1 MYDQLIRSVTRV
13 QEPLH
18 IASRR
23 KRAGRRSSARSKI
36 RFLLHENAPSFS
48 LHLLQALS
56 FFFLSLSECFELP
69 SPFAVCAIGAFIF
82 SKKSLLW
89 PCVGLIGS
97 LTLRLM
103 WQVEPDIWQYIGCG
117 MLLFLSLRPP
127 RSITAVS
134 AAVTAALSLRIFA
147 LIFSPSTQKELVL
160 CLVSLLVGALCTP
173 AFCHVALLTQRR
185 LARMGMD
192 DLLCCLV
199 LCAVLLSGAGR
210 VVIGSVNI
218 GFVIAGFSILLC
230 AAVGGSTAAV
240 CAGLVSG
247 LSLAICGHADGYVV
261 CFAFSGIVSGLLYGH
276 KRLLLCFVYLLCSAF
291 TSYAVH
297 FQFDFAYLSSSLT
310 AVCAFYLIPRR
321 YLAHAFTLTR
331 RLSPDATDNENA
343 YAQHMRAQ
351 WAGNLQLLSQM
362 LPEVRPPET
371 NVQERLDD
379 LMERL
384 CAGCD
389 LRPIC
394 WNEQAQDTAQS
405 MCNYFIG
412 SDRSAV
418 LDTCQ
423 RKQAW
428 PALALDYERS
438 DQQALLRNAYAN
450 REREATRT
458 HLHAIAQA
466 MTQLSFESLKC
477 DRDDDHLFGEAAYLL
492 RQMHIAGR
500 IVYALRVS
508 QHITIALRYEPPITR
523 QKQIDRYLSELSSRL
538 NRPLRISQRSK
549 DLILIEEAPPITVEC
564 FHLSASSGDGSS
576 ENGDSILLRTGRGGI
591 ELGMLSD
598 GMGHGAQAHEESE
611 KTLELLSLCLDSG
624 YSVENA
630 LKAINCIMLSA
641 TDGEQY
647 ATVDLCVSD
656 LWLEH
661 ATLYK
666 LGACPSILIS
676 GGSMRTLQSSALP
689 LGILPEIEASTHT
702 FAVADGDMLIQF
714 SDGLTDALGGLHA
727 LEGQI
732 SLLARDKLQ
741 KSPET
746 ICTALMSAA
755 MRRCGGVPPDDMTI
769 LCTRFKSSKK

>member
-1 MYDQLIRSVTRV
+1 M
-13 QEPLH
+13 
-18 IASRR
+18 
-23 KRAGRRSSARSKI
+23 
-36 RFLLHENAPSFS
+36 RFLMHENAPVFS
-48 LHLLQALS
+48 QGLLQAFA

-69 SPFAVCAIGAFIF
+69 SPFAACAVGAFIY
-82 SKKSLLW
+82 SKKRLTAPFLGLLASL
-89 PCVGLIGS
+89 S
-97 LTLRLM
+97 LRLF
-103 WQVEPDIWQYIGCG
+103 WHVEADLWQYIGCALL
-117 MLLFLSLRPP
+117 MLLALHPP
-127 RSITAVS
+127 RSITAIS

-147 LIFSPSTQKELVL
+147 LILTPVTQKDMVL

-173 AFCHVALLTQRR
+173 AFCHVAFLTQRR
-185 LARMGMD
+185 LSRMGMD

-210 VVIGSVNI
+210 VVIGTVNI
-218 GFVIAGFSILLC
+218 GFVIAGFAILLC
-230 AAVGGSTAAV
+230 AAVSGCTAAV

-261 CFAFSGIVSGLLYGH
+261 CFAFSGIISGLLYGH
-276 KRLLLCFVYLLCSAF
+276 KRPLLCFVYLLCSAF

-297 FQFDFAYLSSSLT
+297 FALDLAYLSSSLI
-310 AVCAFYLIPRR
+310 AAFAFYLIPRR
-321 YLAHAFTLTR
+321 FLANAFTLTR

-351 WAGNLQLLSQM
+351 WANNLQLLSKL
-362 LPEVRPPET
+362 LPFVRPPET

-379 LMERL
+379 LMERM

-389 LRPIC
+389 QMPIC
-394 WNEQAQDTAQS
+394 WSERTEETAQA
-405 MCNYFIG
+405 MCDYFVS
-412 SDRSAV
+412 SDRSAI
-418 LDTCQ
+418 LASCQ

-458 HLHAIAQA
+458 HLSAIAQA
-466 MTQLSFESLKC
+466 MTQLSLDSLQC
-477 DRDDDHLFGEAAYLL
+477 DKDDDQLLGESAYLL

-500 IVYALRVS
+500 ILYALRVS
-508 QHITIALRYEPPITR
+508 QHITIALRYEPPVTR
-523 QKQIDRYLSELSSRL
+523 QKQIDRYLNDLSARL

-549 DLILIEEAPPITVEC
+549 DLILIEEAPPLMVEC
-564 FHLSASSGDGSS
+564 FHLSASSGNGDG

-611 KTLELLSLCLDSG
+611 KTLELLSLCLDSN

-656 LWLEH
+656 LWSEH

-702 FAVADGDMLIQF
+702 FAIADGDMLIQF
-714 SDGLTDALGGLHA
+714 SDGITDALGGLHA
-727 LEGQI
+727 LEGQV

-769 LCTRFKSSKK
+769 LCTRYKSAKK

>member
-1 MYDQLIRSVTRV
+1 M
-13 QEPLH
+13 QEPMHTLARH
-18 IASRR
+18 
-23 KRAGRRSSARSKI
+23 KRAVRHKSVRSKV
-36 RFLLHENAPSFS
+36 RFLFHENAPAFS
-48 LHLLQALS
+48 LHLTQVLA

-69 SPFAVCAIGAFIF
+69 SPFAACAIGAFIY
-82 SKKSLLW
+82 SKKRLLW
-89 PCVGLIGS
+89 PSLGLVAS
-97 LTLRLM
+97 LSLRLF
-103 WQVEPDIWQYIGCG
+103 WQVETDLWQYIGCAFL
-117 MLLFLSLRPP
+117 MLLSLRPP

-147 LIFSPSTQKELVL
+147 LILTPSTQKDMVL

-185 LARMGMD
+185 LSRMGMD

-210 VVIGSVNI
+210 VMIGVVNI
-218 GFVIAGFSILLC
+218 GFVIAGFAILLC
-230 AAVGGSTAAV
+230 AAVGGCTAAV
-240 CAGLVSG
+240 CAGLVGG

-261 CFAFSGIVSGLLYGH
+261 CFAFSGVVCGLLYGH

-297 FQFDFAYLSSSLT
+297 FALDFAYLSSACISV
-310 AVCAFYLIPRR
+310 AAFYLVPRR
-321 YLAHAFTLTR
+321 FLSQAFMLSR

-351 WAGNLQLLSQM
+351 WAGNLQLLSQL
-362 LPEVRPPET
+362 LPQVRPPET

-384 CAGCD
+384 CAGCNQM
-389 LRPIC
+389 PIC
-394 WNEQAQDTAQS
+394 WNENAAGTAQI
-405 MCNYFIG
+405 MCDYFIG

-418 LDTCQ
+418 LDACQ

-438 DQQALLRNAYAN
+438 DQQALMRNAYAN

-458 HLHAIAQA
+458 HLFAIAQA
-466 MTQLSFESLKC
+466 MTHLSFDSLQC
-477 DRDDDHLFGEAAYLL
+477 DKDDDQLLGEAAYLL

-500 IVYALRVS
+500 IVYALRIS
-508 QHITIALRYEPPITR
+508 QHITLALRYEPPVTR
-523 QKQIDRYLSELSSRL
+523 QKQIERYLSELSARF
-538 NRPLRISQRSK
+538 NRPLRIAQRSK
-549 DLILIEEAPPITVEC
+549 DLILIEEAPPLSVEC

-576 ENGDSILLRTGRGGI
+576 ENGDSVLLRTGRGGI

-647 ATVDLCVSD
+647 ATVDLCLSD
-656 LWLEH
+656 LWAEH

-676 GGSMRTLQSSALP
+676 GGSLRTLQSSALP
-689 LGILPEIEASTHT
+689 LGILPEVEASTHT
-702 FAVADGDMLIQF
+702 FAVADNDMLIQF
-714 SDGLTDALGGLHA
+714 SDGLTDALGGLRS
-727 LEGQI
+727 LEGQV
-732 SLLARDKLQ
+732 SLLTRDKLHR
-741 KSPET
+741 SPET

-769 LCTRFKSSKK
+769 LCTRFKSNKK

>member
-1 MYDQLIRSVTRV
+1 MQ
-13 QEPLH
+13 QPLH
-18 IASRR
+18 TVARR
-23 KRAGRRSSARSKI
+23 KRAVRHRSVRGKV
-36 RFLLHENAPSFS
+36 RFLFYENAPAFS
-48 LHLLQALS
+48 VHLTQVLI
-56 FFFLSLSECFELP
+56 FFFLSLSECFEIP
-69 SPFAVCAIGAFIF
+69 SPFAACALGAFIY
-82 SKKSLLW
+82 SKKRLFW
-89 PCVGLIGS
+89 PTVGLLCS
-97 LTLRLM
+97 LALRYF
-103 WQVEPDIWQYIGCG
+103 WQVDVDLWQYIGCG
-117 MLLFLSLRPP
+117 FLMLLSLRPP

-134 AAVTAALSLRIFA
+134 AAVTAALSVRIFA
-147 LIFSPSTQKELVL
+147 LILSPATQKDMVL
-160 CLVSLLVGALCTP
+160 CTVSLLVGALCTP
-173 AFCHVALLTQRR
+173 AFCHVALLTERR
-185 LARMGMD
+185 LSRMGMD

-210 VVIGSVNI
+210 VVIGIVNV
-218 GFVIAGFSILLC
+218 GFVIAGFAILLC
-230 AAVGGSTAAV
+230 ASVGGCTAAV
-240 CAGLVSG
+240 CAGLVGG
-247 LSLAICGHADGYVV
+247 LSLAICGHADGYAV
-261 CFAFSGIVSGLLYGH
+261 CFAFSGVICGLLYGH

-297 FQFDFAYLSSSLT
+297 FALDYAYLASATVS
-310 AVCAFYLIPRR
+310 VVAFYLVPRR
-321 YLAHAFTLTR
+321 MLSHAFMLSR

-351 WAGNLQLLSQM
+351 WAGNLQLLSQL

-384 CAGCD
+384 CADCNQ
-389 LRPIC
+389 RPIC
-394 WNEQAQDTAQS
+394 WNEHPEETAQT
-405 MCNYFIG
+405 MCDYFIN

-418 LDTCQ
+418 LTACQ

-438 DQQALLRNAYAN
+438 DQQALMRNAYAN

-458 HLHAIAQA
+458 HLHAISQA
-466 MTQLSFESLKC
+466 MTQLSFDSLQC
-477 DRDDDHLFGEAAYLL
+477 DKDDDQLLGESSYLL

-500 IVYALRVS
+500 IVYALRIA
-508 QHITIALRYEPPITR
+508 QHITIALRYEPPVTR
-523 QKQIDRYLSELSSRL
+523 QKQIERYLNELSARL
-538 NRPLRISQRSK
+538 NRPLRIAQRSK
-549 DLILIEEAPPITVEC
+549 DLILIEEAPSLTVEC

-576 ENGDSILLRTGRGGI
+576 ENGDSVLLRTGRGGI
-591 ELGMLSD
+591 ELSMLSD

-630 LKAINCIMLSA
+630 LRAINCIMLSA

-656 LWLEH
+656 LWAEH

-666 LGACPSILIS
+666 LGACPSVLIS

-689 LGILPEIEASTHT
+689 LGILPEIEASTHA

-714 SDGLTDALGGLHA
+714 SDGITDALGGLRA

-746 ICTALMSAA
+746 VCTALMSAA